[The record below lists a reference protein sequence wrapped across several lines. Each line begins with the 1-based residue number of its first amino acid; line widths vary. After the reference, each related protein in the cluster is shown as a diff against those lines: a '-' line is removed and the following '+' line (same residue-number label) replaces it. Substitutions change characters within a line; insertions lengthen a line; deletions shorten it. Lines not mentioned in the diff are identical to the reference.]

1 MQNSLTD
8 YSPDEL
14 QKGFRLHHLEVFNWG
29 TFNKNIWR
37 VEPLGFSSL
46 LTGDIGSGKSTLVD
60 ALLTLL
66 VPSRKIVYNKA
77 AGAESKERT
86 LLSYVRG
93 EYKSQRSEYGSN
105 SNPVYL
111 RDDSDH
117 TVLLARFYNKGYD
130 LGLTLAQVF
139 WMRNEKVERFFV
151 VSQQD
156 LSIKEHFGIKEGD
169 NDIFSL
175 KKRIKSL
182 EKTEVFD
189 GFTDYSSKFR
199 SFFGIRSEKVLELFY
214 QTVSMKSVGRLTDF
228 MRNHM
233 LEKPDAKSQIEET
246 NRNFENLTKTYEAV
260 QKAKRQLERLEPLV
274 KDIDKYKAIN
284 DESIRLKSC
293 LAFLPF
299 HFTRIKSDLL
309 DKEIK
314 SASGELETVLRD
326 LEQTNRH
333 ITTLRDQEKEIERLI
348 SQNQA
353 GQRITQLKR
362 DITHAEQNKQARL
375 QKEQEYASLC
385 KSLGFVK
392 ASDNQAFHQ
401 LRQQAENLKLTTD
414 NDILK
419 FTGERDS
426 VRDRYVEQ
434 EKAYYI
440 EKAELESLSK
450 RKTKIPDKNLQI
462 RNAILAQIGL
472 EEAELPF
479 VGELLQVKS
488 SESEWEGA
496 IERVLHSFG
505 LSILVAERHYNAI
518 SDYVD
523 RTNLKGRLVYHR
535 VPSIPINRGGISAEK
550 QSLTNKVEI
559 KADSEFYDWIDVELK
574 ERFSYTC
581 CDSIGQFQR
590 EKRAIT
596 KNGQIKGSRGR
607 HEKDDSRDIR
617 DPRNYILGW
626 NNQEKVN
633 IIKKKLE
640 ELRSQIQAL
649 NSHKQS
655 IEAQKK
661 SLEEKQIQIRD
672 FLKFGDYDEIN
683 WEIYAREIERLNLEI
698 EKLSKTSD
706 QLELLNKR
714 LDEIKRDLNSNEG
727 TKQTFLEKK
736 GRLEAEIKKY
746 EIQLVACEKNLVAG
760 ASAEDQHSHIS
771 LIESHLSSA
780 VCDINTID
788 KTQEDVRRKIEAV
801 LEDAL
806 NKEKQD
812 RDNVISKMERYK
824 NEYPDETTE
833 IIAAIEAI
841 PEFIRIYEKIKTEN
855 LPKYENKFKQQL
867 KEGTINDIALFKNQ
881 LEHNAKQIEKKIRA
895 INESLKTIEYANG
908 TYIELSSDKSQDIEI
923 REFQIQLRDCL
934 ENTFGGEDYYTEEKF
949 DQVKKMLDRFKS
961 GQHGDINWTN
971 KVTDVRNWFTFSAVE
986 RYIHDGKEKEYYSDS
1001 SGKSGGQKEKL
1012 AYTILASA
1020 LAYQFG
1026 QAENQP
1032 KSKTFR
1038 FVMIDEAF
1046 GRGSDESTRY
1056 GLDLF
1061 KKLNLQLLIITPLQ
1075 KIHII
1080 ENYINR
1086 VHFVSNEEGDCSRVR
1101 DIPIEE
1107 YHEKKLAQAS

>member
-314 SASGELETVLRD
+314 SASRELETVLRD
-326 LEQTNRH
+326 LDQTNRH

-419 FTGERDS
+419 LTEERDS

-505 LSILVAERHYNAI
+505 LSILVAERHYKGSVI
-518 SDYVD
+518 MSS
-523 RTNLKGRLVYHR
+523 TNLRRMVYHR
-535 VPSIPINRGGISAEK
+535 VPSIPIKS
-550 QSLTNKVEI
+550 
-559 KADSEFYDWIDVELK
+559 W
-574 ERFSYTC
+574 
-581 CDSIGQFQR
+581 
-590 EKRAIT
+590 
-596 KNGQIKGSRGR
+596 
-607 HEKDDSRDIR
+607 
-617 DPRNYILGW
+617 RN
-626 NNQEKVN
+626 
-633 IIKKKLE
+633 
-640 ELRSQIQAL
+640 
-649 NSHKQS
+649 
-655 IEAQKK
+655 
-661 SLEEKQIQIRD
+661 
-672 FLKFGDYDEIN
+672 
-683 WEIYAREIERLNLEI
+683 
-698 EKLSKTSD
+698 
-706 QLELLNKR
+706 
-714 LDEIKRDLNSNEG
+714 
-727 TKQTFLEKK
+727 
-736 GRLEAEIKKY
+736 
-746 EIQLVACEKNLVAG
+746 
-760 ASAEDQHSHIS
+760 
-771 LIESHLSSA
+771 
-780 VCDINTID
+780 VC
-788 KTQEDVRRKIEAV
+788 R
-801 LEDAL
+801 
-806 NKEKQD
+806 
-812 RDNVISKMERYK
+812 
-824 NEYPDETTE
+824 
-833 IIAAIEAI
+833 EAI
-841 PEFIRIYEKIKTEN
+841 P
-855 LPKYENKFKQQL
+855 
-867 KEGTINDIALFKNQ
+867 
-881 LEHNAKQIEKKIRA
+881 
-895 INESLKTIEYANG
+895 
-908 TYIELSSDKSQDIEI
+908 
-923 REFQIQLRDCL
+923 
-934 ENTFGGEDYYTEEKF
+934 
-949 DQVKKMLDRFKS
+949 DQ
-961 GQHGDINWTN
+961 
-971 KVTDVRNWFTFSAVE
+971 
-986 RYIHDGKEKEYYSDS
+986 
-1001 SGKSGGQKEKL
+1001 
-1012 AYTILASA
+1012 
-1020 LAYQFG
+1020 
-1026 QAENQP
+1026 
-1032 KSKTFR
+1032 
-1038 FVMIDEAF
+1038 
-1046 GRGSDESTRY
+1046 
-1056 GLDLF
+1056 
-1061 KKLNLQLLIITPLQ
+1061 
-1075 KIHII
+1075 
-1080 ENYINR
+1080 
-1086 VHFVSNEEGDCSRVR
+1086 
-1101 DIPIEE
+1101 
-1107 YHEKKLAQAS
+1107 